1 MDCLCNR
8 KSKKFYREKDI
19 ETKEVVEVDTT
30 KREQN
35 KKIELLRSK
44 REPVIWSDVSS
55 DDEWLTEK
63 PIFLK
68 IKNTAGSSNMTR
80 SVKKNNLCLHAKNA
94 SELKSKKRRKKELKN
109 PLV

>member
-1 MDCLCNR
+1 MDCLCNKKSNNFGR
-8 KSKKFYREKDI
+8 KKDL
-19 ETKEVVEVDTT
+19 ETREVVEVDMT

-44 REPVIWSDVSS
+44 RESVIWSDVSS

-68 IKNTAGSSNMTR
+68 IKNMAGSSNITR

-94 SELKSKKRRKKELKN
+94 SELKSKKRGKKKLKSQ
-109 PLV
+109 

>member
-1 MDCLCNR
+1 MDCLCNKKSNKFGR
-8 KSKKFYREKDI
+8 KKDL
-19 ETKEVVEVDTT
+19 ETREVVEVDMT

-63 PIFLK
+63 PIF
-68 IKNTAGSSNMTR
+68 
-80 SVKKNNLCLHAKNA
+80 
-94 SELKSKKRRKKELKN
+94 
-109 PLV
+109 